1 MVGGA
6 DLSAVINNNDDD
18 DEKPIKRDVLVG
30 TEKESSNIMPYEGED
45 HFKPYNV
52 VCEKRGGMNEW
63 RDKSYEWDSN
73 VKDLNL
79 KLFKNKGFKE
89 TQKEIINAALSG
101 RDAMALVPT
110 GGGKSL
116 TF

>member
-1 MVGGA
+1 M
-6 DLSAVINNNDDD
+6 SFFFYSP
-18 DEKPIKRDVLVG
+18 EKCC
-30 TEKESSNIMPYEGED
+30 SQS
-45 HFKPYNV
+45 F
-52 VCEKRGGMNEW
+52 
-63 RDKSYEWDSN
+63 EWDSHVN
-73 VKDLNL
+73 DLNT

-116 TF
+116 TFQIPALVDKGYTFIIMPLLSLIEDQAY